1 MPSLRLASVV
11 GTLLLGLA
19 PGMALADE
27 RAEIEFFETKIRPV
41 LVRECYS
48 CHSARAET
56 IEAGLRLDTRE
67 GVLQGGDSGPA
78 VAPGSPAES
87 LLISAIRYESH
98 EMPPVKRL
106 PDEVVRDFERW
117 VAGGAVDPRGDEA
130 AALVDPTDNHW
141 AFKPRQEVE
150 PPAVTHGEWV
160 RDDIDRFVVAR
171 LEAKGLTPGPIAS
184 PRVLLRRLF
193 YDLTG
198 LPPTFE
204 QLEEFAADPSRE
216 RYQAMVEQLL
226 ASPQFG
232 EHWGRHWLDIA
243 RYADTKGYV
252 FEEDRNYKGAYK
264 YRDWVIASF
273 NGDLP
278 YNEFVTQQI
287 TSDLTETTDD
297 DAASGFLTLG
307 RRFLNNRHDIIDDRI
322 DLVTRGLM
330 GMTVACSRCHD
341 HKYDPIPTADYY
353 ALYGVFA
360 STKEENPDDMP
371 PKLVEDKPH
380 DTHVFLRGQAGN
392 HGPIAPRR
400 FLDCLVE
407 GTPKPFKQGSGR
419 TELAAAIVDPANPV
433 TARVWV
439 NRVWGHLL
447 GKPIVATQSDFG
459 TRGEL
464 PTHPELLD
472 HLAERFVTEGWST
485 KKLIRAIL
493 LSATYTQ
500 SSDLRGDCAAVDPEN
515 ALLWRAN
522 RKRLGL
528 EPMRDS
534 LLVAAGSL
542 DSTAGG
548 PSVDL
553 LSQPFSP
560 RRSVY
565 GFIERQNLPSFFR
578 TFDFA
583 NPDSP
588 AATRPSTVTPQQ
600 SLYFL
605 NSPFVVEQAKKLA
618 DRSAGEA
625 DAGERVKQMFHYA
638 YGREP
643 EVDELTETVAFVT
656 TDDPQRRRRHLD
668 PWTQLAQALVMSNEF
683 LFVD

>member
-1 MPSLRLASVV
+1 VLRPC
-11 GTLLLGLA
+11 TLLGLA
-19 PGMALADE
+19 LMVFAPRGAAADE
-27 RAEIEFFETKIRPV
+27 RAELDFFESKIRPV
-41 LVRECYS
+41 LVRECYA
-48 CHSARAET
+48 CHSARADNVEG
-56 IEAGLRLDTRE
+56 GLRLDTRE
-67 GVLQGGDSGPA
+67 GVLKGGDSGPA
-78 VAPGSPAES
+78 VVPAAPGES

-98 EMPPVKRL
+98 EMPPTRRL

-117 VAGGAVDPRGDEA
+117 VAGGAVDPRTGDPQA
-130 AALVDPTDNHW
+130 TADPVENHW
-141 AFKPRQEVE
+141 AFQPRQVVE
-150 PPAVTHGEWV
+150 PPEVKQGDWV
-160 RDDIDRFVVAR
+160 CDDIDRFVAAR
-171 LEAKGLTPGPIAS
+171 LEANGLTPGPMAS
-184 PRVLLRRLF
+184 PRVLVRRLY

-204 QLEEFAADPSRE
+204 QAEEFARDPSAE
-216 RYQAMVEQLL
+216 KYAALVEQLL

-252 FEEDRNYKGAYK
+252 FQEDRNYKGAYK

-278 YNEFVTQQI
+278 YDQFVTQQL
-287 TSDLTETTDD
+287 TSDLTESTDD

-341 HKYDPIPTADYY
+341 HKYDPIPTSDYY

-360 STKEENPDDMP
+360 STKEENPEEMP
-371 PKLVEDKPH
+371 PRLVEDSPH
-380 DTHVFLRGQAGN
+380 DVPVFLRGQAGN

-407 GTPKPFKQGSGR
+407 GTPEPFKQGSGR
-419 TELAAAIVDPANPV
+419 AELAAAIVDPANPV

-472 HLAERFVTEGWST
+472 HLAERFVKEGWST
-485 KKLIRAIL
+485 KKLIRSIV

-500 SSDLRGDCAAVDPEN
+500 SSDPRSDCVAVDPEN
-515 ALLWRAN
+515 RLLWRAN

-528 EPMRDS
+528 ESMRDS

-542 DSTAGG
+542 DATQGG

-565 GFIERQNLPSFFR
+565 GFIERQNLPNYFR

-583 NPDSP
+583 SPDSP
-588 AATRPSTVTPQQ
+588 AAVRPTTVTPQQ

-605 NSPFVVEQAKKLA
+605 NSPFVIEQAQKLA
-618 DRSAGEA
+618 ERTASLA
-625 DAGERVKQMFHYA
+625 DPGERVKQMFRLT

-643 EVDELTETVAFVT
+643 QVDELTECVAFAT
-656 TDDPQRRRRHLD
+656 TADPKRRRRHLD
-668 PWTQLAQALVMSNEF
+668 SWTQLAQALVMSNEI